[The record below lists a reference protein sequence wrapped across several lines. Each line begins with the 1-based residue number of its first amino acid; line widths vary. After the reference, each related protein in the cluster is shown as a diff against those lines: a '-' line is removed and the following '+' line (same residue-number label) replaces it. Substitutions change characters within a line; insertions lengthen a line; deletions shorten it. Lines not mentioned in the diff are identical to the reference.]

1 MSSSSAIFPAM
12 APSLPLHC
20 SPTTPFLAELSS
32 YFHTCIPTHLALL
45 STTLGTLSIVSWLF
59 AQLPQIYKNYQIQ
72 STAGLSIFFLVEWC
86 LGDATNLLGA
96 LFTNQAG
103 WQVVVAGYYVF
114 VDVCLVWQYFWYTYF
129 KPAIDGRSLHSSDSS
144 DRGDDDDV
152 DSINGLS
159 PINSHF
165 RDGEWPS
172 LMIENSKE
180 NSEAKDPETS
190 LPTTAPRFSEIAF
203 EKAAP
208 KAMSVHL
215 SESSTSSW
223 MPSPSPRTLLYI
235 STSCALL
242 SRANAAPTP
251 AASLTTTSLHSLAA
265 AESPT
270 QIAGTILSWLSTV
283 LYLGSRV
290 PQLYHNFTRKST
302 AGLSPLLF
310 IAAFYGNFFYSSSL
324 LTNPN
329 AWNDFPAY
337 GGHGWAGPQ
346 GSIRWRWVRAAAP
359 FWLGAAGVLLMD
371 GMMGVQFLLYGES
384 DEEKVVKVRDSQGR
398 SHWERVSGWMRGW
411 VPSVRGKEKLVGLGE
426 SQRLIR
432 ESRELERSRYGS
444 I

>member
-1 MSSSSAIFPAM
+1 M
-12 APSLPLHC
+12 AALLPTYC
-20 SPTTPFLAELSS
+20 SPTTSFLAELSS
-32 YFHTCIPTHLALL
+32 YFHTCLPTPLALL

-96 LFTNQAG
+96 LFTNQAA

-114 VDVCLVWQYFWYTYF
+114 VDVCLVCQYFWYTHV
-129 KPAIDGRSLHSSDSS
+129 KPAMDGRSLHSSNSS
-144 DRGDDDDV
+144 HEGSDDDV

-159 PINSHF
+159 PINSQF
-165 RDGEWPS
+165 RDEAWPS
-172 LMIENSKE
+172 PMTENSKAKD
-180 NSEAKDPETS
+180 SEAS
-190 LPTTAPRFSEIAF
+190 LPTTAPRLSDIAY

-208 KAMSVHL
+208 RAMSVHL
-215 SESSTSSW
+215 SGSSTSSW
-223 MPSPSPRTLLYI
+223 MPSPSPRTLFYV

-242 SRANAAPTP
+242 SRANAAPAP
-251 AASLTTTSLHSLAA
+251 AVSLATTTIHSFAA

-270 QIAGTILSWLSTV
+270 HFAGTILSWCSTV
-283 LYLGSRV
+283 LYLGSRL
-290 PQLYHNFTRKST
+290 PQLYHNFNRKST

-310 IAAFYGNFFYSSSL
+310 IAAFCGNFFYSSSL

-329 AWNDFPAY
+329 AWHDFPAH

-346 GSIRWRWVRAAAP
+346 GSDRWEWIRAAAP

-384 DEEKVVKVRDSQGR
+384 DEEKIVKVRDSSGR
-398 SHWERVSGWMRGW
+398 THWERVSGWMRGW
-411 VPSVRGKEKLVGLGE
+411 VPSVRGKEKLVGLEE

-432 ESRELERSRYGS
+432 ESRDLERSRYGS